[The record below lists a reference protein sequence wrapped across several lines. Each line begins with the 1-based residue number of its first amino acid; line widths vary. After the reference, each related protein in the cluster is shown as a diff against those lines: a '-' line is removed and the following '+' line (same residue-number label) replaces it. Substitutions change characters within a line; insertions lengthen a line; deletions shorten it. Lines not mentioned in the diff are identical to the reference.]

1 MPEEFAMAR
10 KKLVRNV
17 CGALLL
23 GAALAGSALA
33 QTPEPPVSNA
43 PRADDRYRFS
53 PVDGGVLRLDARTGQ
68 VSFCRARAG
77 SWACETAAD
86 DRAALEA
93 EIGRLQ
99 GRINALEKQ
108 TAERKPENTLKLP
121 TDAEVDQVMTFFER
135 VMKRFRTMVESLK
148 REFDAPPT

>member
-1 MPEEFAMAR
+1 MAR
-10 KKLVRNV
+10 TKFLLSI
-17 CGALLL
+17 CGALLI
-23 GAALAGSALA
+23 GAALAGSAVA
-33 QTPEPPVSNA
+33 QSAEPPAANA

-77 SWACETAAD
+77 SWVCETAAD

-99 GRINALEKQ
+99 SRITALEKQ
-108 TAERKPENTLKLP
+108 SAERKPENTLKLP
-121 TDAEVDQVMTFFER
+121 TDAELDQVMTFFER
-135 VMKRFRTMVESLK
+135 IMKRFQTMIESLK
-148 REFDAPPT
+148 REFDAQAPKT